1 MIKQKILAVLT
12 SLCIGVLPLAAGMA
26 AAPVAAEDTTEPVRI
41 LAMGDSITD
50 GYINGDNGY
59 RKYFCYEMQQKGFT
73 NFDMVGPK
81 NNWSDSVSYTTS
93 DGVTFQY
100 DPAHA
105 GYSGYA
111 IEKIGSRQGLYE
123 TIFDT
128 TYYNNNVTGNMIE
141 AYDPDIV
148 LLQIGTNDLL
158 DNQNAGITD
167 RLEKLV
173 LQYNPKWS
181 GAGETKHP
189 ISVAPELLEY
199 FDLTYHEEYELDVSF
214 TRTSWNGRM
223 KACRGIGASLTPE
236 EIAAWENEHLQL
248 LERIAPETFLVR
260 HYAAIA
266 ELRKK

>member
-1 MIKQKILAVLT
+1 MQRQRVRLGKDFSRLRKVSGHLSPVILSENSGEKLRHCRTGSVGHRNRNGRSAPKYVPVRGTLDRHAPNQIAEAKRL
-12 SLCIGVLPLAAGMA
+12 SAGMEISYLVSPA
-26 AAPVAAEDTTEPVRI
+26 EELDFAGKQFDCITACQCYWYFDNQKAAPVFARLLKPHGELLLLCMEWLPYSDKIAE
-41 LAMGDSITD
+41 AS
-50 GYINGDNGY
+50 
-59 RKYFCYEMQQKGFT
+59 
-73 NFDMVGPK
+73 
-81 NNWSDSVSYTTS
+81 
-93 DGVTFQY
+93 
-100 DPAHA
+100 
-105 GYSGYA
+105 
-111 IEKIGSRQGLYE
+111 
-123 TIFDT
+123 
-128 TYYNNNVTGNMIE
+128 
-141 AYDPDIV
+141 
-148 LLQIGTNDLL
+148 
-158 DNQNAGITD
+158 
-167 RLEKLV
+167 EKLV

-236 EIAAWENEHLQL
+236 EIAAWEKEHLQL

>member
-1 MIKQKILAVLT
+1 MQSNCFPAK
-12 SLCIGVLPLAAGMA
+12 SSSSAG
-26 AAPVAAEDTTEPVRI
+26 
-41 LAMGDSITD
+41 
-50 GYINGDNGY
+50 
-59 RKYFCYEMQQKGFT
+59 
-73 NFDMVGPK
+73 
-81 NNWSDSVSYTTS
+81 
-93 DGVTFQY
+93 
-100 DPAHA
+100 
-105 GYSGYA
+105 
-111 IEKIGSRQGLYE
+111 
-123 TIFDT
+123 
-128 TYYNNNVTGNMIE
+128 
-141 AYDPDIV
+141 
-148 LLQIGTNDLL
+148 
-158 DNQNAGITD
+158 
-167 RLEKLV
+167 EKLV

-236 EIAAWENEHLQL
+236 EIAAWEKEHLQL